1 MVYLASHFPCSF
13 GSTILNH
20 SDLTIDDPLGAFCS
34 HSQVRIQGAP
44 HGLLAGTRF
53 GVKDLYHVKG
63 FKTGFGHPAWLDSHP
78 AAEVSSAAMLSLL
91 SAGASVVGKTHCDEL
106 CFSLNGVNKYY
117 GTPVNVNAPGCIPGG
132 SSSGSAAAVAGGL
145 VDFALGSDTG
155 GSIRVPASYCGI
167 LGIRPSHGAVSLD
180 GALPFAPSFDTAG
193 WFANSP
199 TLMRDI
205 GRVLLPAHSLAE
217 PRGQLLVATDAF
229 SHVDESTS
237 LALNAVVQQ
246 IGQAFTASR
255 AVNFEPDGLDPWMHA
270 FRVIQG
276 SEIWQTHRD
285 WLIGL
290 GPEFG
295 DGIRERFKWVST
307 ISPEE
312 IASAKAVRLRIRD
325 FFDQLLVDNAVLVIP
340 TTPGPAPLLDT
351 STPDLEKWRNRS
363 LGLLCIAGHAG
374 LPQLSIPL
382 AQVQGRP
389 VGLSFIAAR
398 GKDHLL
404 LELACSLEKMLATDA
419 SNLAYHAPR

>member
-1 MVYLASHFPCSF
+1 MGHYW
-13 GSTILNH
+13 
-20 SDLTIDDPLGAFCS
+20 
-34 HSQVRIQGAP
+34 
-44 HGLLAGTRF
+44 
-53 GVKDLYHVKG
+53 YHLKG

-78 AAEVSSAAMLSLL
+78 AAEVTSAAVLSLL

-117 GTPVNVNAPGCIPGG
+117 GTPINVNAPGCIPGG

-193 WFANSP
+193 WFANKSE
-199 TLMRDI
+199 LMRDI
-205 GRVLLPAHSLAE
+205 GRVLLPSNSSVQQA
-217 PRGQLLVATDAF
+217 GQLIIATEAF
-229 SHVDESTS
+229 SHADQST
-237 LALNAVVQQ
+237 AMVLNTVVHQ
-246 IGQAFTASR
+246 IGQTFKSSR
-255 AVNFEPDGLDPWMHA
+255 NLSFHPDGLNTWMHS

-276 SEIWQTHRD
+276 SEIWQTHQD

-307 ISPEE
+307 ITPEE
-312 IASAKAVRLRIRD
+312 IALAKEVRLHIRD
-325 FFDQLLVDNAVLVIP
+325 YFDNLLVDNAVLAIP
-340 TTPGPAPLLDT
+340 TTPGPAPFLNT
-351 STPDLEKWRNRS
+351 STADLEQWRNQS

-374 LPQLSIPL
+374 LPQLSIPV

-389 VGLSFIAAR
+389 VGLSLIAAR
-398 GKDHLL
+398 GNDHLL
-404 LELACSLEKMLATDA
+404 LELACSLEEILKPA
-419 SNLAYHAPR
+419 

>member
-1 MVYLASHFPCSF
+1 
-13 GSTILNH
+13 
-20 SDLTIDDPLGAFCS
+20 
-34 HSQVRIQGAP
+34 
-44 HGLLAGTRF
+44 
-53 GVKDLYHVKG
+53 
-63 FKTGFGHPAWLDSHP
+63 
-78 AAEVSSAAMLSLL
+78 MLSLL
-91 SAGASVVGKTHCDEL
+91 SAGASVAGKTHCDEL

-199 TLMRDI
+199 SLMRDI

-217 PRGQLLVATDAF
+217 QPGQLLVATDTFA
-229 SHVDESTS
+229 HVDESTS

-246 IGQAFTASR
+246 IGKAFTTSR
-255 AVNFEPDGLDPWMHA
+255 AVNFEADGLDPWMHA

-312 IASAKAVRLRIRD
+312 IASAKDVRLRIRD
-325 FFDQLLVDNAVLVIP
+325 YFDQLLADNAVLVIP
-340 TTPGPAPLLDT
+340 TTPGPAPLLGT
-351 STPDLEKWRNRS
+351 STPELEKWRNRA

-374 LPQLSIPL
+374 LPQLSIPV

-389 VGLSFIAAR
+389 VGLSLIAAR

-404 LELACSLEKMLATDA
+404 LELACSLEKLLGLGS

>member
-1 MVYLASHFPCSF
+1 MNTL
-13 GSTILNH
+13 
-20 SDLTIDDPLGAFCS
+20 DLTIHDPLGAFCS
-34 HSQVRIQGAP
+34 HSEVRIQGAAQ
-44 HGLLAGTRF
+44 GLLAGTRF
-53 GVKDLYHVKG
+53 GVKDLYHLKG

-78 AAEVSSAAMLSLL
+78 AAEVTSAAVLSLL

-117 GTPVNVNAPGCIPGG
+117 GTPLNVNAPGCIPGG

-193 WFANSP
+193 WFANTP

-205 GRVLLPAHSLAE
+205 GRVLLPANSSGQQA
-217 PRGQLLVATDAF
+217 GQLLVATDAF
-229 SHVDESTS
+229 LHVDQSAS
-237 LALNAVVQQ
+237 MALQAVVGQM
-246 IGQAFTASR
+246 GQAFTGSR
-255 AVNFEPDGLDPWMHA
+255 NLSFSPDGLDPWMHA

-307 ISPEE
+307 ITPEE
-312 IASAKAVRLRIRD
+312 IAAAKELRLRVRNY
-325 FFDQLLVDNAVLVIP
+325 FDNLLVDNAVLVIP

-363 LGLLCIAGHAG
+363 LGLLCIAGHVG
-374 LPQLSIPL
+374 LPQLSLPV

-389 VGLSFIAAR
+389 VGLSLIAAR
-398 GKDHLL
+398 GNDHLL
-404 LELACSLEKMLATDA
+404 LELACSLEAIRKPA
-419 SNLAYHAPR
+419 

>member
-1 MVYLASHFPCSF
+1 MK
-13 GSTILNH
+13 H

-34 HSQVRIQGAP
+34 HVQVQIQGTP

-91 SAGASVVGKTHCDEL
+91 SAGASVAGKTHCDEL

-199 TLMRDI
+199 SLMRDI

-217 PRGQLLVATDAF
+217 QPGQLLVATDTFA
-229 SHVDESTS
+229 HVDESTS

-246 IGQAFTASR
+246 IGKAFTTSR
-255 AVNFEPDGLDPWMHA
+255 AVNFEADGLDPWMHA

-312 IASAKAVRLRIRD
+312 IASAKDVRLRIRD
-325 FFDQLLVDNAVLVIP
+325 YFDQLLADNAVLAIP
-340 TTPGPAPLLDT
+340 TTPGPAPLLGT
-351 STPDLEKWRNRS
+351 STPELEKWRNRA

-374 LPQLSIPL
+374 LPQLSIPV

-389 VGLSFIAAR
+389 VGLSLIAAR

-404 LELACSLEKMLATDA
+404 LELACSLEKLLGLGS

>member
-1 MVYLASHFPCSF
+1 MNTL
-13 GSTILNH
+13 
-20 SDLTIDDPLGAFCS
+20 DLTIHDPLGAFCS
-34 HSQVRIQGAP
+34 HSEVRIQGAAQ
-44 HGLLAGTRF
+44 GLLAGTRF
-53 GVKDLYHVKG
+53 GVKDLYHLKG

-78 AAEVSSAAMLSLL
+78 AAELTSAAVLSLL

-117 GTPVNVNAPGCIPGG
+117 GTPLNVNAPGCIPGG

-193 WFANSP
+193 WFANKP

-205 GRVLLPAHSLAE
+205 GRVLLPGSSSAQQA
-217 PRGQLLVATDAF
+217 GQLLVATDAF
-229 SHVDESTS
+229 SHVDQSTS
-237 LALNAVVQQ
+237 MALQAVVDQM
-246 IGQAFTASR
+246 GQAFTGSR
-255 AVNFEPDGLDPWMHA
+255 NLSFSPDGLDPWMHA
-270 FRVIQG
+270 FRVLQG

-307 ISPEE
+307 ITPEE
-312 IASAKAVRLRIRD
+312 IAAAKEVRLRIRD
-325 FFDQLLVDNAVLVIP
+325 YFDNLFVDNAVLVIP

-374 LPQLSIPL
+374 LPQLSLPV

-389 VGLSFIAAR
+389 VGLSLIAAR
-398 GKDHLL
+398 GNDHLL
-404 LELACSLEKMLATDA
+404 LELACSLEEIRK
-419 SNLAYHAPR
+419 SV

>member
-1 MVYLASHFPCSF
+1 
-13 GSTILNH
+13 LNTL
-20 SDLTIDDPLGAFCS
+20 DLTIHDSIGAFCS
-34 HSQVRIQGAP
+34 HSAVQIPGAAQ
-44 HGLLAGTRF
+44 GLLAGTRF
-53 GVKDLYHVKG
+53 GVKDLYHLKG

-78 AAEVSSAAMLSLL
+78 AAEVTSSAVLSLL
-91 SAGASVVGKTHCDEL
+91 CAGASVVGKTHCDEL

-117 GTPVNVNAPGCIPGG
+117 GTPRNVNAPGCLPGG

-199 TLMRDI
+199 ALMRDI
-205 GRVLLPAHSLAE
+205 GRVLLPSNSSALQAG
-217 PRGQLLVATDAF
+217 PLLVASDAF
-229 SHVDESTS
+229 SHVDESTAT
-237 LALNAVVQQ
+237 ALNAVVLQ
-246 IGQAFTASR
+246 IGQAFTHCREVKFDPA
-255 AVNFEPDGLDPWMHA
+255 GLDPWMHA
-270 FRVIQG
+270 FRVLQG
-276 SEIWQTHRD
+276 SEIWQTHSD

-307 ISPEE
+307 ITPEE
-312 IASAKAVRLRIRD
+312 IALAKEVRLRIRD
-325 FFDQLLVDNAVLVIP
+325 YFDNLLIDNAVLAIP
-340 TTPGPAPLLDT
+340 TTPGTAPLLDT

-374 LPQLSIPL
+374 LPQLSLPV

-389 VGLSFIAAR
+389 VGLSLIAAR
-398 GKDHLL
+398 GNDHLL
-404 LELACSLEKMLATDA
+404 LELACSLGKLCI
-419 SNLAYHAPR
+419 SPNP

>member
-1 MVYLASHFPCSF
+1 MNTL
-13 GSTILNH
+13 
-20 SDLTIDDPLGAFCS
+20 DLTIQDPLGAFCS
-34 HSQVRIQGAP
+34 HSEVRIQGAAQ
-44 HGLLAGTRF
+44 GLLAGTRF
-53 GVKDLYHVKG
+53 GVKDLYHLKG

-78 AAEVSSAAMLSLL
+78 AAEVTSAAVLSLL

-117 GTPVNVNAPGCIPGG
+117 GTPLNVNAPGCIPGG

-193 WFANSP
+193 WFANTP

-205 GRVLLPAHSLAE
+205 GRVLLPANSSGQQA
-217 PRGQLLVATDAF
+217 GQLLVATDAF
-229 SHVDESTS
+229 LHVDQSTS
-237 LALNAVVQQ
+237 MALQAVVDQM
-246 IGQAFTASR
+246 GQAFTGSR
-255 AVNFEPDGLDPWMHA
+255 NLSFSSDGLDPWMHA

-307 ISPEE
+307 ITPEE
-312 IASAKAVRLRIRD
+312 IAAAKELRLRVRD
-325 FFDQLLVDNAVLVIP
+325 YFDNLLVDNAVLVIP

-351 STPDLEKWRNRS
+351 STPDLERWRNRS

-374 LPQLSIPL
+374 LPQLSLPV

-389 VGLSFIAAR
+389 VGLSLIAAR
-398 GKDHLL
+398 GNDHLL
-404 LELACSLEKMLATDA
+404 LELACSLEEIRK
-419 SNLAYHAPR
+419 PV

>member
-1 MVYLASHFPCSF
+1 
-13 GSTILNH
+13 
-20 SDLTIDDPLGAFCS
+20 
-34 HSQVRIQGAP
+34 
-44 HGLLAGTRF
+44 
-53 GVKDLYHVKG
+53 
-63 FKTGFGHPAWLDSHP
+63 
-78 AAEVSSAAMLSLL
+78 
-91 SAGASVVGKTHCDEL
+91 
-106 CFSLNGVNKYY
+106 
-117 GTPVNVNAPGCIPGG
+117 
-132 SSSGSAAAVAGGL
+132 VAGGL

-193 WFANSP
+193 WFANKP

-205 GRVLLPAHSLAE
+205 GRVLLPGNSSALQA
-217 PRGQLLVATDAF
+217 GQLLVATDAF
-229 SHVDESTS
+229 LHVDQSTS
-237 LALNAVVQQ
+237 MALHPVFDQ
-246 IGQAFTASR
+246 ISQAFRGTRNLSL
-255 AVNFEPDGLDPWMHA
+255 NSDGLDPWMHA

-307 ISPEE
+307 ITPEA
-312 IASAKAVRLRIRD
+312 ITSAAEVRLRIRD
-325 FFDQLLVDNAVLVIP
+325 YFDNLLVDNAVLAIP

-374 LPQLSIPL
+374 LPQLSIPV

-389 VGLSFIAAR
+389 VGLSLIAAR
-398 GKDHLL
+398 GNDHLL
-404 LELACSLEKMLATDA
+404 LELACSLEKLRNTA
-419 SNLAYHAPR
+419 

>member
-1 MVYLASHFPCSF
+1 MNTL
-13 GSTILNH
+13 
-20 SDLTIDDPLGAFCS
+20 DLTIHDPLGAFCS
-34 HSQVRIQGAP
+34 HSEVRIQGAAQ
-44 HGLLAGTRF
+44 GLLAGTRF
-53 GVKDLYHVKG
+53 GVKDLYHLKG

-78 AAEVSSAAMLSLL
+78 AAEVTSAAVLSLL

-117 GTPVNVNAPGCIPGG
+117 GTPLNVNAPGCIPGG

-193 WFANSP
+193 WFANTP

-205 GRVLLPAHSLAE
+205 GRVLLPANSSGQQA
-217 PRGQLLVATDAF
+217 GQLFVATDAF
-229 SHVDESTS
+229 SHVDQSTS
-237 LALNAVVQQ
+237 IALQAVVDQM
-246 IGQAFTASR
+246 GQAFTGSR
-255 AVNFEPDGLDPWMHA
+255 NFSFSPDGLDPWMHA

-307 ISPEE
+307 ITPEE
-312 IASAKAVRLRIRD
+312 IAAAKELRLRVRNY
-325 FFDQLLVDNAVLVIP
+325 FDNLLVDNAVLVIP

-374 LPQLSIPL
+374 LPQLSLPV

-389 VGLSFIAAR
+389 VGLSLIAAR
-398 GKDHLL
+398 GNDHLL
-404 LELACSLEKMLATDA
+404 LELACSLEAIRKPA
-419 SNLAYHAPR
+419 

>member
-1 MVYLASHFPCSF
+1 VYLASHFPCSF
-13 GSTILNH
+13 GSTILNY

-389 VGLSFIAAR
+389 IGLSFIAAR

>member
-1 MVYLASHFPCSF
+1 
-13 GSTILNH
+13 LNH
-20 SDLTIDDPLGAFCS
+20 LDLTIDDPLGAFCS

-205 GRVLLPAHSLAE
+205 GRVLLPAHLLAE
-217 PRGQLLVATDAF
+217 QPGQLLLATDAF

-255 AVNFEPDGLDPWMHA
+255 AVNFEADGLDSWMHA

-276 SEIWQTHRD
+276 SEIWQTHSD

-290 GPEFG
+290 GAEFG
-295 DGIRERFKWVST
+295 DGIRERFKWVAT

-312 IASAKAVRLRIRD
+312 IALAKDVRLRIRD

-389 VGLSFIAAR
+389 IGLSLIAAR

-404 LELACSLEKMLATDA
+404 LELACSLEKMLATGP

>member
-1 MVYLASHFPCSF
+1 
-13 GSTILNH
+13 LNA
-20 SDLTIDDPLGAFCS
+20 SDLTIQDPLGAFCS
-34 HSQVRIQGAP
+34 HSEVQIQGAP
-44 HGLLAGTRF
+44 KGLLAGTRF
-53 GVKDLYHVKG
+53 GVKDLFHLKG

-78 AAEVSSAAMLSLL
+78 AAEVTSTAVLSLL

-199 TLMRDI
+199 MLMRDI
-205 GRVLLPAHSLAE
+205 GHVLLPSNSSALQ
-217 PRGQLLVATDAF
+217 PGQLLVATDAF
-229 SHVDESTS
+229 SHVDQNSSIVLTT
-237 LALNAVVQQ
+237 AVHQ
-246 IGQAFTASR
+246 IGQAFTGSR
-255 AVNFEPDGLDPWMHA
+255 NHSFYPEGLDPWMHA

-312 IASAKAVRLRIRD
+312 VASAIEVRLRIRAY
-325 FFDQLLVDNAVLVIP
+325 FDNLLADNAVLAIP

-374 LPQLSIPL
+374 LPQLSLPV

-389 VGLSFIAAR
+389 VGLSLIAAR
-398 GKDHLL
+398 GNDHLL
-404 LELACSLEKMLATDA
+404 LELACSLEKIHTTG
-419 SNLAYHAPR
+419 

>member
-1 MVYLASHFPCSF
+1 M
-13 GSTILNH
+13 NH
-20 SDLTIDDPLGAFCS
+20 SDLTIDDPLGAFCG
-34 HSQVRIQGAP
+34 HSQVRIQGAT
-44 HGLLAGTRF
+44 HGPLAGTRF

-78 AAEVSSAAMLSLL
+78 AAEVTSAAVLSLL

-117 GTPVNVNAPGCIPGG
+117 GTPLNVNAPGCIPGG

-205 GRVLLPAHSLAE
+205 GRVLLPASLLAAQ
-217 PRGQLLVATDAF
+217 PGQLLVATDAF
-229 SHVDESTS
+229 SHVDQSTS
-237 LALNAVVQQ
+237 LVLKGVVQQ
-246 IGQAFTASR
+246 IGQALTTSR

-285 WLIGL
+285 WLVGL

-295 DGIRERFKWVST
+295 DGIRERLKWVST

-312 IASAKAVRLRIRD
+312 IASAKDVRLRIRV

-340 TTPGPAPLLDT
+340 TTLGPAPLLDT
-351 STPDLEKWRNRS
+351 SAPDLEIWRNRS

-374 LPQLSIPL
+374 LPQLSLPV

-389 VGLSFIAAR
+389 VGLSLIAAR
-398 GKDHLL
+398 GNDHLL
-404 LELACSLEKMLATDA
+404 LELACSLEEIRK
-419 SNLAYHAPR
+419 PV

>member
-1 MVYLASHFPCSF
+1 MNTL
-13 GSTILNH
+13 
-20 SDLTIDDPLGAFCS
+20 DLTIRDPLGAFCS
-34 HSQVRIQGAP
+34 HSEVRIQGAAQ
-44 HGLLAGTRF
+44 GLLAGTRF
-53 GVKDLYHVKG
+53 GVKDLYHLKG

-78 AAEVSSAAMLSLL
+78 AAEVTSDAVLSLL

-117 GTPVNVNAPGCIPGG
+117 GTPLNVNAPGCIPGG

-193 WFANSP
+193 WFANTP

-205 GRVLLPAHSLAE
+205 GRVLLPANSSGQQA
-217 PRGQLLVATDAF
+217 GQLFVATDAF
-229 SHVDESTS
+229 SHVDQSTS
-237 LALNAVVQQ
+237 IALQAVVDQM
-246 IGQAFTASR
+246 GPAFTGSR
-255 AVNFEPDGLDPWMHA
+255 NLSFSPDGLDPWMHA

-307 ISPEE
+307 ITPEE
-312 IASAKAVRLRIRD
+312 IAAAKELRLHVRD
-325 FFDQLLVDNAVLVIP
+325 YFDNLLVDNAVLVIP

-374 LPQLSIPL
+374 LPQLSLPV

-389 VGLSFIAAR
+389 VGLSLIAAR
-398 GKDHLL
+398 GNDHLL
-404 LELACSLEKMLATDA
+404 LELACSLEEIRKPA
-419 SNLAYHAPR
+419 

>member
-1 MVYLASHFPCSF
+1 MRQDGIPS
-13 GSTILNH
+13 LNS
-20 SDLTIDDPLGAFCS
+20 SDLTIHDTLGAFCR
-34 HSQVRIQGAP
+34 HNEVRIQGAP
-44 HGLLAGTRF
+44 DGLLAGTRF
-53 GVKDLYHVKG
+53 GVKDLYHLKG

-78 AAEVSSAAMLSLL
+78 AAEVTSTAVLRLL

-117 GTPVNVNAPGCIPGG
+117 GTPLNVNAPGCIPGG

-167 LGIRPSHGAVSLD
+167 LGIRPTHGAVSLD
-180 GALPFAPSFDTAG
+180 GALPFAPSFDTGG
-193 WFANSP
+193 WFANNP

-205 GRVLLPAHSLAE
+205 GRVLLPSHSSVGQA
-217 PRGQLLVATDAF
+217 GQLLVGTDAF
-229 SHVDESTS
+229 SHVDQSTS
-237 LALNAVVQQ
+237 TALNAVAQQ
-246 IGQAFTASR
+246 IGQAFTGSR
-255 AVNFEPDGLDPWMHA
+255 NVQFDPAGLDPWMHA

-276 SEIWQTHRD
+276 SEIWETHRD

-307 ISPEE
+307 ITPEE
-312 IASAKAVRLRIRD
+312 IASANAVRLSVRD
-325 FFDQLLVDNAVLVIP
+325 FFDKLLIDNAVLAIP

-351 STPDLEKWRNRS
+351 TTPDLEKWRNRS

-374 LPQLSIPL
+374 LPQLSIPV
-382 AQVQGRP
+382 ARVQGRP
-389 VGLSFIAAR
+389 VGLSLIAAR
-398 GKDHLL
+398 GNDHLL
-404 LELACSLEKMLATDA
+404 LDLACSLEKIHD
-419 SNLAYHAPR
+419 PD